1 MEAGHD
7 RARRE
12 GDSDFTSFLK
22 SQQNI
27 VTPTKRR
34 TLKGGSPF
42 VCGYFD
48 NS

>member
-27 VTPTKRR
+27 VTPKKANPEKRFAFC
-34 TLKGGSPF
+34 LWLF
-42 VCGYFD
+42 L
-48 NS
+48 